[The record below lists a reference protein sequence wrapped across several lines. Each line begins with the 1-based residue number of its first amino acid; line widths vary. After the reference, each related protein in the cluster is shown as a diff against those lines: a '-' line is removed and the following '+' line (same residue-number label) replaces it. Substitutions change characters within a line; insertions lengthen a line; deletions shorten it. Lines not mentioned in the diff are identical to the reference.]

1 MVRVCGDCMNILLEL
16 GVAPR
21 KPPNKKMKC
30 EICGKEC
37 FCWAIEIDTISLKK
51 ESINNLLTNMTLLDF
66 TRWMKEKNGTKICK
80 VEEANDDYIPS
91 VMDEKLFKFIVRAI
105 QNNKSYV
112 TFKEDQ

>member
-1 MVRVCGDCMNILLEL
+1 MIRVCGDCMNILLEL
-16 GVAPR
+16 EAAPR
-21 KPPNKKMKC
+21 KPFNKKMKC

-37 FCWAIEIDTISLKK
+37 FCGAIEIDTVSLKK

-66 TRWMKEKNGTKICK
+66 TRWMKEKNGTKTCK

-91 VMDEKLFKFIVRAI
+91 VMNEGLLKFIVRVI
-105 QNNKSYV
+105 LNDESYV